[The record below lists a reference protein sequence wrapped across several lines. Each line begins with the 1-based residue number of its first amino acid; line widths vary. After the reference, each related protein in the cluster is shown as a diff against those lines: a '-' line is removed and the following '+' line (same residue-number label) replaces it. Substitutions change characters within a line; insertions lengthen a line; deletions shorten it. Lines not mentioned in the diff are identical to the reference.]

1 MDREQVLDVSE
12 LEAPEPLVQALA
24 ALEHLPEGSYLR
36 LLHRMK
42 PCHLYGYLAEQD
54 FETDTRQGAS
64 VACEVFIWRRSEP
77 DAREAAMAAAAAL
90 SPWRE

>member
-1 MDREQVLDVSE
+1 MGREQVLDVSE

-24 ALEHLPEGSYLR
+24 ALQQLPEGSYLR

-42 PCHLYGYLAEQD
+42 PCHLYGYLAEQGFD
-54 FETDTRQGAS
+54 SDTRQGAS

-77 DAREAAMAAAAAL
+77 EARDAALAGAAARA
-90 SPWRE
+90 PWRE